1 MPPANLLFHGV
12 SKRTLGS
19 WFVRQ
24 KDAVDQARA
33 GNLLTGDAS
42 GGLLAS
48 FDKRPVEPGS
58 EWIATRILQPTQ
70 ERVHNEQLSRA
81 LVVKQ
86 SFSSAEVASFDLP
99 VLHQK
104 MYVVADDGAKYKPLL
119 TTPMSKFFV
128 LFDSI
133 DDYVEEIVEQPD
145 SQRFFYEI
153 VAQRCCLYFDLEC
166 EEPPDGLRSLVETR
180 DFLFETVRDVYK
192 ALQKFS
198 ALVSGTEQK
207 LKVQLAESSR
217 EKRDGTKKASFHLVC
232 KSFHFESN
240 AQDNLM
246 EFFVWAIK
254 HYIADRREHVDIAVY
269 SWFRNYRMLLN
280 RKRGDDA
287 ALRKVNIGETLELNY
302 NYDADGKRQLSDA
315 EYQNRMHED
324 IRASLVANVYPD
336 STLITK
342 RDVEMF
348 EDFVDSARVG
358 LDWAPAKKSAGP
370 KTEALSEPV
379 LQEILSERTELTRDE
394 LNRIC
399 ATLGRGISPSSR
411 VTVTQ
416 DGAQV
421 VYRPV
426 VQNSKRFSNVKGV
439 RSVKVKR
446 PAPAA
451 ASEPLAE
458 VKTPKVALDLPPYFQ
473 NIFCDN
479 ASKVKREDKEHEW
492 FTYAKDCFDLGV
504 VETAETFYVQSPA
517 RCPYDWCTGGRKG
530 VPHKSNNMIC
540 CLLKRTDRDETE
552 MFGFCLD
559 QSCRKAFIDSIKDL
573 PSGHGICSMQ
583 SKALPS
589 VYSKSDNRTDIQ
601 KYFMT
606 PYKFSQLR
614 DGGRRQKLLDIL
626 QKDPAQIRKIMSGD
640 GPGRVHRNA
649 YFEFLGNTGW
659 VKICELLPTS
669 FLPGR

>member
-1 MPPANLLFHGV
+1 MPPGNLLFHGV
-12 SKRTLGS
+12 SERTRGS
-19 WFVRQ
+19 WFARQ

-33 GNLLTGDAS
+33 GSFLTGDAS

-58 EWIATRILQPTQ
+58 EWIAVRALHPKQ
-70 ERVHNEQLSRA
+70 ERVHNEQLSLA
-81 LVVKQ
+81 LVTKQ
-86 SFSSAEVASFDLP
+86 SFSSADVASFDLP
-99 VLHQK
+99 TLHQNT
-104 MYVVADDGAKYKPLL
+104 YVVADDGKKYKPLL

-128 LFDSI
+128 LFRSI
-133 DDYVEEIVEQPD
+133 DDYVEEIEEQPD
-145 SQRFFYEI
+145 RQRFFYEI

-166 EEPPDGLRSLVETR
+166 EEPPDGHRSLAETR
-180 DFLFETVRDVYK
+180 DFLFETVRDVYRSM
-192 ALQKFS
+192 QKFS

-207 LKVQLAESSR
+207 LRVQLTESSR
-217 EKRDGTKKASFHLVC
+217 EKRDGTKKASFHLVF

-254 HYIADRREHVDIAVY
+254 HYIADRHHHVDIAVY

-287 ALRKVNIGETLELNY
+287 ALRKVNIGESLELNY
-302 NYDADGKRQLSDA
+302 NYDSDGKRQLADA
-315 EYQNRMHED
+315 DYQNRMRED

-336 STLITK
+336 STLIRK

-348 EDFVDSARVG
+348 EAFVDGARVG
-358 LDWAPAKKSAGP
+358 LDWAPTKKPAGT
-370 KTEALSEPV
+370 KTNALQV
-379 LQEILSERTELTRDE
+379 QTLQEILSERTELTRSE
-394 LNRIC
+394 LNGIC
-399 ATLGRGISPSSR
+399 ATLGHDISPSSR

-416 DGAQV
+416 NGAPV

-446 PAPAA
+446 PASAA
-451 ASEPLAE
+451 ASQSLPE

-473 NIFCDN
+473 TIFCDN
-479 ASKVKREDKEHEW
+479 ASKVKRENKEHGW

-504 VETAETFYVQSPA
+504 VDTAETFYVQSPA
-517 RCPYDWCTGGRKG
+517 RCPYDWCTDSRKG

-540 CLLKRTDRDETE
+540 CLLKRSDRDETE

-559 QSCRKAFIDSIKDL
+559 QTCRQAFTDSIKDL
-573 PSGHGICSMQ
+573 PSGHGICSVQ

-589 VYSKSDNRTDIQ
+589 VYSKSDNRTAIQ

-614 DGGRRQKLLDIL
+614 DGDRRQKLLEIL

-640 GPGRVHRNA
+640 GAGRVHRNA